1 MSPIIVTP
9 QVVIGAFGRFQV
21 VPRYVN
27 DSGKAARNE
36 EIFSGEAKVSPMTIM
51 NASWAADHRVVDGA
65 SVARFSNQMKA
76 YLENPS
82 TMLAELR

>member
-21 VPRYVN
+21 VPRYV
-27 DSGKAARNE
+27 DEQGKPARNE
-36 EIFSGEAKVSPMTIM
+36 DIFSGSAKVAPTTIM

-76 YLENPS
+76 YLENPAA
-82 TMLAELR
+82 MLAELR